1 MLRVFLGDD
10 RVAAEKAVKSLLG
23 ANYEVFEGETL
34 QVSDLPSIF
43 RGTSLFNTEKRRIL
57 LKDLSENPA
66 VWEKVGNYL
75 TTEHE
80 IVLWEKKIDKR
91 SVVYKQLQA
100 SRVEF
105 KEFNLQPKAE
115 MRQVFN
121 IFDTALRDGE
131 RAVALVEQ
139 IELEQDPYM
148 FVGLMVTQAL
158 KRFTARP
165 GRRERQILQE
175 LGKLDMQMKTSVLEP
190 WLLVKAFLL
199 RVGSI

>member
-1 MLRVFLGDD
+1 MLKVFLGDD

-57 LKDLSENPA
+57 VKDLSENAA
-66 VWEKVGNYL
+66 VWEKVGDYL
-75 TTEHE
+75 ATEHE
-80 IVLWEKKIDKR
+80 IVLWEKKLDKR
-91 SVVYKQLQA
+91 SVVYKQLKA
-100 SRVEF
+100 AGVEMR
-105 KEFNLQPKAE
+105 EFIQQLKPE

-121 IFDTALRDGE
+121 IFDTALGDGK

-148 FVGLMVTQAL
+148 FVGLMVTQVL
-158 KRFTARP
+158 KRFSMCS
-165 GRRERQILQE
+165 GQRERRILRE
-175 LGKLDMQMKTSVLEP
+175 LGKLDMQMKTNALEP

-199 RVGSI
+199 RVGKL